1 MNLSRRLK
9 NLEKSSLNSTRFEF
23 TFKEP
28 HQSTD
33 EALETAKKKHPDIND
48 FIIVS
53 WIPSEPS

>member
-9 NLEKSSLNSTRFEF
+9 NLEKSSLHSTRFEF
-23 TFKEP
+23 AFKKP

-33 EALETAKKKHPDIND
+33 EALETAKNKHPDIKD

-53 WIPSEPS
+53 WIPTD

>member
-9 NLEKSSLNSTRFEF
+9 NLEKSSLHSTRFEF
-23 TFKEP
+23 AFKKP

-33 EALETAKKKHPDIND
+33 EALETAKKKHPDIKD

-53 WIPSEPS
+53 WIPTD